1 MAITNGY
8 ATLAGLRA
16 RLGITGVSD
25 TNDDAVLEAVIESV
39 SRAIDDFTGRRF
51 YAATQTRYY
60 TARKSR
66 RLLVD
71 DLLSITT
78 IKTDDDAD
86 GTYETTWAAT
96 DYHLAP
102 YNAQL
107 DSPAQPYWCIEV
119 SEGGDYDFPIGL
131 RRGVQIVGSWGFSA
145 TTPDTVEQACLF
157 QAAHE
162 FRSQQMPLGVS
173 GAGSLRVSDEFAN
186 DVRLTGLHPVTRR
199 LLEPYRRPVF
209 G

>member
-1 MAITNGY
+1 M
-8 ATLAGLRA
+8 
-16 RLGITGVSD
+16 SD
-25 TNDDAVLEAVIESV
+25 TTDDAVLEAVVESV
-39 SRAIDDFTGRRF
+39 SRAIDDFCGRRF

-60 TARKSR
+60 TAKSGR
-66 RLLVD
+66 LLLVD
-71 DLLSITT
+71 DLLSVSTL
-78 IKTDDDAD
+78 KTDAD
-86 GTYETTWAAT
+86 GDGAYETTWATT

-107 DSPAQPYWCIEV
+107 ESVPKPYWCIEV
-119 SEGGDYDFPIGL
+119 SQNGDYWFPCGP
-131 RRGVQIVGSWGFSA
+131 RRIEIVGSWGFSA
-145 TTPDTVEQACLF
+145 TTPDVVEQACLF

-173 GAGSLRVSDEFAN
+173 GTGSLRISDEFAN

-199 LLEPYRRPVF
+199 LLEPYRRAVF